1 MKVTKDTLIGEAL
14 KVHPDAIKVLM
25 KYNMGCVA
33 CMGATGESIE
43 QGAAMHGI
51 DPEPIVKELNE
62 LLGEEEAQQQ

>member
-1 MKVTKDTLIGEAL
+1 MNVTKETIIGDVL
-14 KVHPDAIKVLM
+14 KANPEAIKVLM

-62 LLGEEEAQQQ
+62 LFGGEETK

>member
-1 MKVTKDTLIGEAL
+1 MKVTKDTIIGEVLQA
-14 KVHPDAIKVLM
+14 HPEAIKVLM

-51 DPEPIVKELNE
+51 EPEAIVTELNE
-62 LLGEEEAQQQ
+62 LFGGEES

>member
-1 MKVTKDTLIGEAL
+1 MKVTKDTVIGEVLRA
-14 KVHPDAIKVLM
+14 HPEAIRVLM

-33 CMGATGESIE
+33 CMGATNESIE

-62 LLGEEEAQQQ
+62 LFGGAEA

>member
-1 MKVTKDTLIGEAL
+1 MKVTKETVIGEVLQA
-14 KVHPDAIKVLM
+14 HPEAIKVLM

-33 CMGATGESIE
+33 CMGATAESIE

-62 LLGEEEAQQQ
+62 LFGGEES